1 MANNKQID
9 DWQELP
15 VDDWQEVPVKQEAP
29 FYQGLITGL
38 GKIGEAIDYFD
49 APIRQTAMIPERLA
63 TGEFEKALTAPF
75 AQLGKAPSEAPSWKQ
90 VSEAYGVPE
99 SKFVMPIVQAQPFA
113 GSAYEQA
120 PPEWEKDK
128 VEIYPSQQA
137 GVLGDVAMGGLGLN
151 LALKGVGK
159 AAGAAA
165 GLKRTAEAAAKANA
179 EAQAMAGARSATEA
193 AQEASN
199 QSFIKNLLNF
209 EANVGGGEQTVKT
222 QGEMFKVKPPQS
234 VKEIEAWKAPSGLDE
249 MQQMKRMREIQT
261 TLPDLQVPPTE
272 LHYKMFEDPKAMKN
286 LKGDF
291 DNLSS
296 PEKSQLAKYNIAM
309 LNESAKKTDTLIN
322 DIGGGNILKP
332 VEQGEKF
339 IEDALTKYK
348 GHKAEAA
355 PLFEQM
361 QKTRPLSAE
370 DVDFLKGAVISNTKA
385 APLLAVDDAG
395 KMILKPNNSKTGL
408 SDSEY
413 NAIKRI
419 FDDLEGRV
427 SFTDIQRQRDYLRKM
442 IDPANP
448 GATEELGKV
457 RSVMLDQL
465 EQMASKKM
473 PEMRQVFQDYAK
485 NETAIDNIEKM
496 IGGKIET
503 LNQIYAANPESVVKK
518 ILANPNNQKIVSE
531 YLGPQ
536 AYNEI
541 LASYLQQGYKKSF
554 DEVRGFL
561 PHEMRKFIT
570 NNENLLARSLPPEQ
584 IERMKALA
592 DHGYLA
598 RRFLDEVNPSGTV
611 DAFMKSIEP
620 GTFTQEVINK
630 GPLAAIKQSA
640 LSKVLTSQKQKQ
652 SVSTLNEV
660 LAGAGAKAEAE
671 ASAAA
676 QKAALYEN
684 LKAKMPQAEQGVSA
698 AAKVKAGATIQ
709 TPKKEEKPKTRPD
722 QSSIMERTNGT
733 PYERLLKTAL
743 EQGGEQSFSA
753 ANYVLMNRDEN
764 YRKLMNQEEV

>member
-1 MANNKQID
+1 MGNNKKID
-9 DWQELP
+9 DWQEVP
-15 VDDWQEVPVKQEAP
+15 VDDWQEVPVKQDAP

-49 APIRQTAMIPERLA
+49 APIREAAMIPPKLA
-63 TGEFEKALTAPF
+63 QGEFSQLLEPF
-75 AQLGKAPSEAPSWKQ
+75 KQLGQAPSEAPSWKQ

-99 SKFVMPIVQAQPFA
+99 SKYVMPIVQAQPFM

-128 VEIYPSQQA
+128 VEIAPSQQA
-137 GVLGDVAMGGLGLN
+137 GVLGDVTMGGMGLG

-165 GLKRTAEAAAKANA
+165 GFKRSAEAAAKASA
-179 EAQAMAGARSATEA
+179 EAEALASAKSSTKG
-193 AQEASN
+193 AQEAIQQVNLQNILN
-199 QSFIKNLLNF
+199 Q
-209 EANVGGGEQTVKT
+209 EATIGGGEQAVKT
-222 QGEMFKVKPPQS
+222 QGELFKVKAPQS
-234 VKEIEAWKAPSGLDE
+234 IKEIAEWKAPSGLDE
-249 MQQMKRMREIQT
+249 MQQLKRMREIQT

-272 LHYKMFEDPKAMKN
+272 LHFKMFEDPKAMKN

-296 PEKSQLAKYNIAM
+296 PEKSQLARYNIAM
-309 LNESAKKTDTLIN
+309 LNESAKKTETTIK
-322 DIGGGNILKP
+322 DIAGGEILKP

-348 GHKAEAA
+348 AHKEEAG
-355 PLFEQM
+355 PLFAQM
-361 QKTRPLSAE
+361 QKSKPLTTE
-370 DVDFLKGAVISNTKA
+370 DVDFLKGAVVSNTKA
-385 APLLAVDDAG
+385 APLLATDEAG
-395 KMILKPNNSKTGL
+395 KMILKPNNSKIGL

-413 NAIKRI
+413 NAIKRV
-419 FDDLEGRV
+419 FDDLDGPV
-427 SFTDIQRQRDYLRKM
+427 TFIDLQRQRDYLRKM

-448 GATEELGKV
+448 AATEELGKV
-457 RSVMLDQL
+457 RSIMLDQL
-465 EQMASKKM
+465 EEMASKKM
-473 PEMRQVFQDYAK
+473 PEMREVFKAYAK
-485 NETAIDNIEKM
+485 NEQAIDNIEKM

-503 LNQIYAANPESVVKK
+503 LNQIYAANPEGVVKK
-518 ILANPNNQKIVSE
+518 VLANPNNQKIVSE

-554 DEVRGFL
+554 DEVRGFK
-561 PHEMRKFIT
+561 PHDMRRFIAQ
-570 NNENLLARSLPPEQ
+570 NENLLARSLPPEQ
-584 IERMKALA
+584 IECMKALA

-611 DAFMKSIEP
+611 DAFLKAIEP
-620 GTFTQEVINK
+620 GTFAQEVIQK
-630 GPLAAIKQSA
+630 GPVSALKQTA
-640 LSKVLTSQKQKQ
+640 LSKVLTGQKQKQ
-652 SVSTLNEV
+652 SVETLNEV
-660 LAGAGAKAEAE
+660 LAGANAKAQAE
-671 ASAAA
+671 AATQA
-676 QKAALYEN
+676 QRAALYES

-698 AAKVKAGATIQ
+698 AAKAKAGANIQ

-722 QSSIMERTNGT
+722 QSSIMEKTTGT

-764 YRKLMNQEEV
+764 YRKLINQEEV